1 MWRADSLEKTL
12 MLRKLRAGGERVTEN
27 DGWMPSPTQWTWVW
41 ANSGRWG
48 RTENAGVLQSMGSQS
63 RTRLSDWTELKC
75 WQWDHFPWI
84 RLPLCAHRRFS
95 SSSPS
100 VFPGWRAI
108 LRQSSVDFLGKSC
121 KVSALTE
128 ISIPPPS
135 LTPLSAEDLPLG
147 VCGSWTAPR
156 TRLKWGSISFSLLCR
171 ISHTNSRNICGRV
184 RRNIYARLPRKAFD
198 CNGLES
204 RILDTFQGVPLILDH
219 LQQWCRAM
227 ASLVSTVSMVSLKFF
242 Q

>member
-1 MWRADSLEKTL
+1 MLGKIEGRRRRGRQRFRWLDGITDPMDMSLSKLWEMGKDREPWHAAVHGG
-12 MLRKLRAGGERVTEN
+12 LRLGH
-27 DGWMPSPTQWTWVW
+27 VW
-41 ANSGRWG
+41 A
-48 RTENAGVLQSMGSQS
+48 
-63 RTRLSDWTELKC
+63 TELKC
-75 WQWDHFPWI
+75 CLRGDFPWI
-84 RLPLCAHRRFS
+84 HLPPCALRRFS
-95 SSSPS
+95 SSSLS
-100 VFPGWRAI
+100 AFPGWQAI
-108 LRQSSVDFLGKSC
+108 LQQNSVEFLGKSC

-128 ISIPPPS
+128 ISLPPPS

-171 ISHTNSRNICGRV
+171 ISHTNSRNTRGRV
-184 RRNIYARLPRKAFD
+184 LRDIYARLPRKAFD

-219 LQQWCRAM
+219 LPQWCRA
-227 ASLVSTVSMVSLKFF
+227 MVSLKFF